1 MASLFSLG
9 TCRHWRC
16 GEPWATPCSHF
27 GIWPVQECSDFE
39 ILLFNYDFYLQRET
53 VSVSLL
59 VLLLWN
65 VGCFLVG
72 LGRNQQL
79 PLHRN
84 LRQASLAETDRQRVG
99 VQRAAGETTF
109 PALGGPRMPGPDDQR
124 YGISGLEAERVRGL

>member
-16 GEPWATPCSHF
+16 GEPWATPRSHF
-27 GIWPVQECSDFE
+27 GIWPAQECSDFE

-109 PALGGPRMPGPDDQR
+109 PALGGPRTPGPDDQR